1 MEKIHIIARFN
12 IHDGQL
18 DQFKEG
24 MQSCIDLVKNEAGA
38 LVYDW
43 FIDEEN
49 MLCTVVET
57 YRDSN
62 ATLEHAGNV
71 NDALGKL
78 MTVSD
83 FSGEV
88 FGNVSAE
95 LAGALNNMGIIAVP
109 YVNGI

>member
-1 MEKIHIIARFN
+1 MEKIHIIVRFN

-18 DQFKEG
+18 DQFKAG
-24 MQSCIDLVKNEAGA
+24 MKRCIELTKNEAGA

-57 YRDSN
+57 YKDSK
-62 ATLEHAGNV
+62 ATVEHAGNV
-71 NDALGKL
+71 NDELAKL
-78 MTVSD
+78 MTISD

-88 FGNVSAE
+88 FGNASDE
-95 LAGALNNMGIIAVP
+95 LSGALNNMGIVAVP
-109 YVNGI
+109 YVDGI